1 MATSTSREVVSILDT
16 RLAEQFA
23 VARDRVQ
30 QIFGKFENSRIH
42 QGRLGL
48 ANPETFPIGSDVP
61 YSFCTASEL

>member
-42 QGRLGL
+42 QVRLGL
-48 ANPETFPIGSDVP
+48 ASPETFAIGPDAP
-61 YSFCTASEL
+61 HSFCTPSEL